1 MHFQYVFRSH
11 KGYQQNKTQSFLLT
25 SICLLTILGLVIV
38 CYDDNL
44 LDNNDPP
51 VIAFQ
56 SPIFIYHASDEIAF
70 MKIIRESIILFLT
83 NISTFFTRSPPA

>member
-1 MHFQYVFRSH
+1 MHFQFALRNR
-11 KGYQQNKTQSFLLT
+11 KGYQHKKTRSFLLIG
-25 SICLLTILGLVIV
+25 ICLLTILGLVIV

-56 SPIFIYHASDEIAF
+56 SPIFIYHASDEIALI
-70 MKIIRESIILFLT
+70 KIIKESITLFLINT
-83 NISTFFTRSPPA
+83 SPFPTRSPPV

>member
-1 MHFQYVFRSH
+1 MHSQYVFRNQ
-11 KGYQQNKTQSFLLT
+11 KGYQQNKIQSFLLT
-25 SICLLTILGLVIV
+25 SICLITILVLVII

-56 SPIFIYHASDEIAF
+56 SPIFIYHASDEIALL
-70 MKIIRESIILFLT
+70 KIIKESITLFLINT
-83 NISTFFTRSPPA
+83 SSFLTRSPPA

>member
-1 MHFQYVFRSH
+1 MHSQYVLRNQ
-11 KGYQQNKTQSFLLT
+11 KGYQQNKIQSFLLT
-25 SICLLTILGLVIV
+25 SICLMTILVLVII

-56 SPIFIYHASDEIAF
+56 SSIFIYHASGEIALI
-70 MKIIRESIILFLT
+70 KIIKESITLFLINT
-83 NISTFFTRSPPA
+83 SSFLTRSPPA

>member
-1 MHFQYVFRSH
+1 MHSQYVLRNQ
-11 KGYQQNKTQSFLLT
+11 KGYQQNKIQSFLLT
-25 SICLLTILGLVIV
+25 SICLITILVLVII

-56 SPIFIYHASDEIAF
+56 SPIFIYHVSDEIALI
-70 MKIIRESIILFLT
+70 KIIKESITLFLINT
-83 NISTFFTRSPPA
+83 SSFLTRSPPA